1 MFYEEGFSMKMI
13 GKGSFL
19 GGPLGA
25 LAGGVL
31 GLGMKAFGVG
41 KKKKAPIQPLPQV
54 SRDDAAARMAD
65 DELLRRRGGAA
76 DMITGT
82 TGAEAALS
90 GGKLVLGS

>member
-1 MFYEEGFSMKMI
+1 MKSLGF
-13 GKGSFL
+13 GSIL
-19 GGPLGA
+19 GGPIGA
-25 LAGGVL
+25 IAGGIL
-31 GLGMKAFGVG
+31 GLGTKALGVG
-41 KKKKAPIQPLPQV
+41 GKKKKKAPVPVQPLPQV

-76 DMITGT
+76 DMITGM